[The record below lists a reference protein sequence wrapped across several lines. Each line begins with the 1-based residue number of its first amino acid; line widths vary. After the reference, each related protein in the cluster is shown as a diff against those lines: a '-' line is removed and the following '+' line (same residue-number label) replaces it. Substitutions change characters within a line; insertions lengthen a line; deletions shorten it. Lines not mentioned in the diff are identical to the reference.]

1 MAVLV
6 GSVLAWSS
14 GLIDTD
20 PQRWSLATA
29 QIGWRWPQLA
39 LGSLWAARGELLPW
53 LGVIVPM
60 GLFNVLG
67 SLQNIES
74 AEAAGDRYPVRSS
87 LLINGLGTVV
97 AAALGS
103 CFPTTIY
110 IGHPG
115 WKGMGARI
123 GYSWLNGLLMGAA
136 CLLGL
141 FGVVGQIVPIEAGM
155 AIVLYIGL
163 VITAQAFDATPRA
176 HAAAVA
182 MGLMP
187 GLAGWGALLIKAGLR
202 AGGAGGPD
210 TPFGPE
216 LLEGL
221 QQADVWAAGAFALE
235 QGQIITAMLL
245 AAMVVYAIE
254 QRFKAACLTALVAAA
269 CSWFGLINAW
279 QFSASDTNL
288 QLGWGTG
295 AAWAQ
300 GYLAMAVVFAA
311 ASWRG
316 RITKNGS

>member
-1 MAVLV
+1 M
-6 GSVLAWSS
+6 
-14 GLIDTD
+14 
-20 PQRWSLATA
+20 
-29 QIGWRWPQLA
+29 
-39 LGSLWAARGELLPW
+39 
-53 LGVIVPM
+53 
-60 GLFNVLG
+60 
-67 SLQNIES
+67 
-74 AEAAGDRYPVRSS
+74 RSS

-97 AAALGS
+97 AAGLGS

-141 FGVVGQIVPIEAGM
+141 FGVVGQLVPIEAGM

-163 VITAQAFDATPRA
+163 VITAQAFEATPRA
-176 HAAAVA
+176 HAPAVA
-182 MGLMP
+182 LGLMP

-202 AGGAGGPD
+202 AGGAGGAE
-210 TPFGPE
+210 TPFGPG

-254 QRFKAACLTALVAAA
+254 QRFKAACLAALVAAA
-269 CSWFGLINAW
+269 CSWFGVIHAW
-279 QFSASDTNL
+279 QFSASDTTL
-288 QLGWGTG
+288 QLGWGVG

-300 GYLAMAVVFAA
+300 GYLAMAAVFAA
-311 ASWRG
+311 ASLKG
-316 RITKNGS
+316 RLTRNGS